1 MAESKSNVL
10 YKGFTWGN
18 YHTQTKQWTKSIY
31 DEDVKFERTEGFTYQ
46 CATDRD
52 YEAYLIRKSKDYKE
66 PKITLLVDE
75 GVKCDERL

>member
-31 DEDVKFERTEGFTYQ
+31 DEDVEFVRTENFTYQ
-46 CATDRD
+46 CNTDKD
-52 YEAYLIRKSKDYKE
+52 YENHLVKERTRYAE